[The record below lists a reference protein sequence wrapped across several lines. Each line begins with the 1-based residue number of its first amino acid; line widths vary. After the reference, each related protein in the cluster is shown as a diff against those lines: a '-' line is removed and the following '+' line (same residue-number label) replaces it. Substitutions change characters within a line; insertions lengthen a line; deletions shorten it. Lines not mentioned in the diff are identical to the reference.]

1 MFYLCKTCCL
11 HKHQCQ
17 ADYSPFTAHS
27 VVWNLKKNKIKSN
40 VTGIFDKILHVWRN
54 ALEQKGSLS
63 RTSAWH
69 VFFFLH
75 ELWYA
80 FPINCHQKCSSAA
93 IFCEDWD
100 SRCSR
105 TLGISLSLHRVILS
119 PPQLLSKTRDCC
131 NHKTHCWCCW
141 TRSDNQRVW
150 VSASGSSLMDA
161 G

>member
-1 MFYLCKTCCL
+1 MFYLCKTRCL

-17 ADYSPFTAHS
+17 ADHSSFTAHS
-27 VVWNLKKNKIKSN
+27 VVWNKKKKE
-40 VTGIFDKILHVWRN
+40 KILHVWRN
-54 ALEQKGSLS
+54 ALEQKSFLS

-69 VFFFLH
+69 VFFFLPK
-75 ELWYA
+75 LWYA
-80 FPINCHQKCSSAA
+80 FPIDCHQKCSKSTA
-93 IFCEDWD
+93 IFCEDRD
-100 SRCSR
+100 GRCSR
-105 TLGISLSLHRVILS
+105 TLGVSLSLHRVILS

-150 VSASGSSLMDA
+150 VSALGSSLMDA